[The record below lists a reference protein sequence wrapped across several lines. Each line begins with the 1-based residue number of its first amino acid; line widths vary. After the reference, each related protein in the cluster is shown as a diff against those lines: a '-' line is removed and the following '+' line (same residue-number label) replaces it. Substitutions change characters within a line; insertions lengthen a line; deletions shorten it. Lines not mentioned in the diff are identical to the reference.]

1 MYYALFLLSECYC
14 SSWQRE
20 TRMKTVGGRLQG
32 DVAYYAP
39 CGKRLRQ
46 YPDVV
51 KVTLTCFPRCLTLRP
66 PPPQK
71 TLRKPHTPPLSSPS
85 AP

>member
-1 MYYALFLLSECYC
+1 MCC
-14 SSWQRE
+14 SWQRE
-20 TRMKTVGGRLQG
+20 TRVKTVAGRLQG

-51 KVTLTCFPRCLTLRP
+51 KVTLTPPQLSCDPPQTLRKITP
-66 PPPQK
+66 PPP
-71 TLRKPHTPPLSSPS
+71 PPPPVPLSVFH
-85 AP
+85 